1 MNKGEHGMKASLDI
15 LRGELE
21 RLFSAAAL
29 KELCAEYF
37 DIDPVAE
44 GLVDD
49 AKAVFVRKIVDWC
62 SARHAV
68 EALAEAML
76 VVKKGM
82 VDPRLRQVFGARF
95 ERGVAE
101 GEVVGGF
108 RAGAVLSQ
116 DGIRASQACQPVDG
130 SIAGEFVLEVVNG
143 ELAVDAAAVQRY
155 LMAVRI
161 LRAADSGAV
170 QKVHAAGTLPDG
182 RPYVVLQ
189 KVEGNRVSESC
200 PLSVVKALGVAEG
213 VIDALETLH
222 TQAIHCADLRPEN
235 VFTREADGGVRV
247 VLCGIGSDRLFPNVD
262 SDGATG
268 VVWPYGVARAM
279 APELARG
286 GAPDFASDVYSLG
299 CLLFEMVAGQPPF
312 AGRTAA
318 DVMAAHMIKA
328 PAQPSGV
335 AGEIV
340 PGAFDVFVQR
350 LLSKEAAARP
360 RSMDDIRKGLA
371 AVKRAAE
378 EMEAM
383 ASQTG
388 TRDDIAAW
396 ADALLENAADADA
409 LDGLKSEARRC
420 NAWGAAIEVLE
431 EAALLVEDPSLTRH
445 LLMDA
450 ASAATKYTKN
460 YEKARQIYAQL
471 FESNPHDPVLA
482 EAMLELLRAEGNY
495 EEVIQKLAASA
506 ETTDSPIEKLAIIR
520 EMART
525 YDEEMKEFGKAFD
538 YYAACLQATDADKEI
553 LSLLDKLAGRTGRHQ
568 DLAAVCTQAAQAA
581 ETAHNLDLAVYYYQR
596 LGELYH
602 ERLDQASYALTCFQK
617 VLEARPND
625 AAALGAVADLYRGA
639 QQWTELAEVVARL
652 GQVEQ
657 VPSRARDRITE
668 AARIHWE
675 KLSDKKAAHDL
686 LQKVLADDPA
696 HAEASALMVKILEA
710 AKEWGKLA
718 ALLSTTVEAIPA
730 GPEHAAARFRLGE
743 LFELRLSDISA
754 AQKQY
759 EKAVAVD
766 PKHLDTIK
774 GLERIYARVGNL
786 PALLQNLE
794 MQLEIAVT
802 PRQRV
807 LLLERIAEICEEEFK
822 DMDKAIASL
831 QKLLEIDAT
840 HTSALIALTRHFRK
854 AKRFED
860 LVGVLEKRAA
870 LADTPDDKRDLLTER
885 AETIRNDIGDAK
897 RAAEAFQTVAALG
910 GGGALEALAQSQLD
924 AGNHDDALRT
934 FEKVLA
940 DASTPAAKVD
950 ILSRIA
956 NLYYDKKKDLSET
969 VATLRRARDIA
980 PQNQA
985 LIASL
990 TAVYL
995 EQGNYSSAVDL
1006 LAEQLESVDGR
1017 HARADIFAKMGL
1029 ISLENIGDTDKAV
1042 GYFEH
1047 ALELDEANI
1056 LAGDKVSTLYRKR
1069 GEWAKAIP
1077 IYERHAASA
1086 DVLTPDKRLE
1096 LFTQLGEANVQIGRR
1111 EEALKC
1117 FRRAA
1122 DVAAEPKLMKR
1133 LGEVA
1138 LELKEFAL
1146 AKEQLQRYQDAA
1158 GDSLGL
1164 EEKVD
1169 LFVKH
1174 GRASFGAD
1182 DVNEAAKLAR
1192 QATIMA
1198 PENAEARLLLA
1209 DVHEA
1214 RGDFRSAVEA
1224 KQRVLSG
1231 LDKDDPRWRDLVRS
1245 TAAVQFEKLRDADGA
1260 ATILK
1265 GALEAHPEDRDI
1277 LGDLLKIYYATKRYG
1292 DVVEIVLKIAGL
1304 VDDAQ
1309 QKARYYLT
1317 VAKIYRRELK
1327 ELDGAVK
1334 YFEMAIEK
1342 DPSLEDADKALVEV
1356 FSEKMDWDALERYYK
1371 RQIARLPKDATA
1383 EAKLALFVPLAD
1395 LVINKLDRV
1404 KDGIMLTEAI
1414 SKLEPGNISWSEK
1427 LAELYGWGKENAKK
1441 SVPLHLRLLETN
1453 PARVDSFRMLYR
1465 IHSDDENPDEAWCAV
1480 SILALLNQA
1489 SPDERKFYKD
1499 CQPADVPTPQDR
1511 VREEHWK
1518 KLLLH
1523 SELDQNISSIFSV
1536 ISEPIFR
1543 QKAKSVQDFG
1553 LNPDKQID
1561 VRKDKT
1567 PFAQFVN
1574 FAAGTLSIEPP
1585 PLFFHDGQGSGF
1597 QLVDSRP
1604 PVMVAGQTA
1613 SSLKDRMGL
1622 AFTLGQQLT
1631 LLTPGMY
1638 VRKLISSGTELSAWL
1653 LASIKI
1659 FVQGLPVP
1667 SELAGA
1673 VQERL
1678 QPLRDGLDNAKLER
1692 LQGYVQAFV
1701 AKSGGVN
1708 LKQWARSVDYTCDRA
1723 GLLLSGDVSV
1733 AVRILKE
1740 QVSDKAILADR
1751 LRAITLFT
1759 VSEEHHRLRKQIG
1772 TALNFG

>member
-1 MNKGEHGMKASLDI
+1 MKASLDI

-29 KELCAEYF
+29 KELCADYF
-37 DIDPVAE
+37 GIDPAAE
-44 GLVDD
+44 GLVDE
-49 AKAVFVRKIVDWC
+49 AKAVFVRRLVDWC
-62 SARHAV
+62 ASRHAV

-76 VVKKGM
+76 VAKKGM
-82 VDPRLRQVFGARF
+82 VDPRVRQVFGARF
-95 ERGVAE
+95 ERGLPE
-101 GEVVGGF
+101 GETAGGF
-108 RAGAVLSQ
+108 RVGAMLSQ
-116 DGIRASQACQPVDG
+116 DGIRAVHACQKADG
-130 SIAGEFVLEVVNG
+130 GESGELVMEIVNG
-143 ELAVDAAAVQRY
+143 EVSADAAAVQRY
-155 LMAVRI
+155 LMMVRI
-161 LRAADSGAV
+161 LRTIESNAV
-170 QKVHAAGTLPDG
+170 QKMVALGVLPDG
-182 RPYVVLQ
+182 RPFIVRE
-189 KVEGNRVSESC
+189 KIEGSQVSAVA
-200 PLSVVKALGVAEG
+200 PISVVRAVAVAEA
-213 VIDALETLH
+213 VVDALEALH
-222 TQAIHCADLRPEN
+222 AQGIHCPDLRAEN
-235 VFTREADGGVRV
+235 VLFRSAGENEIHV
-247 VLCGIGSDRLFPNVD
+247 VLGGLGTDRLFPVVEP
-262 SDGATG
+262 DGKAG

-286 GAPDFASDVYSLG
+286 ASADFATDAYALG
-299 CLLFEMVAGQPPF
+299 CLLYEMVTGQPVF
-312 AGRTAA
+312 IGRTAA
-318 DVMAAHMIKA
+318 DVLAAHMAKA
-328 PAQPSGV
+328 PAQPSAAV
-335 AGEIV
+335 DAVV
-340 PGAFDVFVQR
+340 PGAFDVLVQK
-350 LLSKEAAARP
+350 LLAKEPSGRP
-360 RSMDDIRKGLA
+360 RSMDDIRKGLVA
-371 AVKRAAE
+371 AKRAAE

-383 ASQTG
+383 AAQTG

-396 ADALLENAADADA
+396 ADALLENPEDSDA
-409 LDGLKSEARRC
+409 LDGLKSEAKRC
-420 NAWGAAIEVLE
+420 NAWGAAVEVLE
-431 EAALLVEDPSLTRH
+431 EVALMVDDASVIRH
-445 LLMDA
+445 VLMEA
-450 ASAATKYTKN
+450 ASAATRYTKN
-460 YEKARQIYAQL
+460 YDKARQIYTQL

-482 EAMLELLRAEGNY
+482 EAMIELLRAEGNY
-495 EEVIQKLAASA
+495 EEVVQKLVASA
-506 ETTDSPIEKLAIIR
+506 EKAETQAEKMGIVR
-520 EMART
+520 EIART
-525 YDEEMKEFGKAFD
+525 YDEEMKDFPKAFD

-553 LSLLDKLAGRTGRHQ
+553 LVFLDKLASRTSRYQ
-568 DLAAVCTQAAQAA
+568 DLAAIYTQAAQTAEASQHVEVAA
-581 ETAHNLDLAVYYYQR
+581 MYYQR
-596 LGELYH
+596 LGDLYH
-602 ERLDQASYALTCFQK
+602 GRLDQASYALTCFQK
-617 VLEARPND
+617 VLEVRPSD
-625 AAALGAVADLYRGA
+625 MVALDAVADLYRGA
-639 QQWTELAEVVARL
+639 QQWTELAQVIARI
-652 GQVEQ
+652 GEAEQ
-657 VPSRARDRITE
+657 VPSRGRDRLAE
-668 AARIHWE
+668 AARIQWE

-696 HAEASALMVKILEA
+696 HAEASDLMVKILEA

-718 ALLSTTVEAIPA
+718 ALLSTRVEAIPA
-730 GPEHAAARFRLGE
+730 GAEHAAARFKLGE
-743 LFELRLSDISA
+743 LFELRLSDVAS

-759 EKAVAVD
+759 EKAIEDD
-766 PKHLDTIK
+766 PKHLDAIK
-774 GLERIYARVGNL
+774 GLERIYARVANL
-786 PALLQNLE
+786 PALLKNLE

-822 DMDKAIASL
+822 DTEKAIASL
-831 QKLLEIDAT
+831 QAIMEIDAT
-840 HTSALIALTRHFRK
+840 HASSLIALTRHFRK

-870 LADTPDDKRDLLTER
+870 LAATPEDKRDLLTER

-897 RAAEAFQTVAALG
+897 RAAEAFQAVAALG
-910 GGGALEALAQSQLD
+910 GGGALDALAQSQLD
-924 AGNHDDALRT
+924 AGNFADALKT
-934 FEKVLA
+934 FEKMLA
-940 DASTPAAKVD
+940 EATTPAVKVD
-950 ILSRIA
+950 VLSRIA
-956 NLYYDKKKDLSET
+956 NLHYEKNKDLTET

-1006 LAEQLESVDGR
+1006 LAEQLETVDGR

-1029 ISLENIGDTDKAV
+1029 ISLENIGDSDKAV

-1086 DVLTPDKRLE
+1086 DVLKPDKRLE
-1096 LFTQLGEANVQIGRR
+1096 LFTQMGEAYVQLGRR

-1138 LELKEFAL
+1138 LELKEFGL

-1158 GDSLGL
+1158 GDSLSL

-1224 KQRVLSG
+1224 KQRVLST
-1231 LDKDDPRWRDLVRS
+1231 LDKDDPRWRVLVRS
-1245 TAAVQFEKLRDADGA
+1245 TATVQFEKLRDAEGA
-1260 ATILK
+1260 ANLLK

-1292 DVVEIVLKIAGL
+1292 EVVEIVLKIAGL

-1317 VAKIYRRELK
+1317 VAKICRRELK
-1327 ELDGAVK
+1327 DLDGALK

-1342 DPSLEDADKALVEV
+1342 DPALEDAEKALVEV
-1356 FSEKMDWDALERYYK
+1356 LTEKMDWDSLERYYK
-1371 RQIARLPKDATA
+1371 RQIGRLAKDAPAA
-1383 EAKLALFVPLAD
+1383 EKLALFAPLAD

-1414 SKLEPGNISWSEK
+1414 AKLEPSNLAWSEK
-1427 LAELYGWGKENAKK
+1427 LADLYGWGKEHAAK
-1441 SVPLHLRLLETN
+1441 SVPLHARLLEAN

-1465 IHSDDENPDEAWCAV
+1465 IHSGDENPDEAWCAV

-1489 SPDERKFYKD
+1489 SPEERKFYKD
-1499 CQPADVPTPQDR
+1499 CQPADVPTPQSR
-1511 VREEHWK
+1511 LKEEHWK

-1523 SELDQNISSIFSV
+1523 GELDQNISAIFAV

-1543 QKAKSVQDFG
+1543 QKARAAQEFG
-1553 LNPDKQID
+1553 LNADGAID
-1561 VRKDKT
+1561 VRKDKS

-1574 FAAGTLSIEPP
+1574 FASGTLSLEPP
-1585 PLFFHDGQGSGF
+1585 QLFFHDGQGSGF
-1597 QLVDSRP
+1597 QLVDTRP

-1613 SSLKDRMGL
+1613 SSLKDRLGL

-1631 LLTPGMY
+1631 LLNPGLY

-1678 QPLRDGLDNAKLER
+1678 QPLRDGLDNAQLER

-1708 LKQWARSVDYTCDRA
+1708 LKQWARSIDFTCDRA
-1723 GLLLSGDVSV
+1723 GLLLCGDVSV

-1740 QVSDKAILADR
+1740 QISDKAVLAER

-1759 VSEEHHRLRKQIG
+1759 VSDEHHRLREQIG
-1772 TALNFG
+1772 TALKFG